1 MQTRYKNKK
10 KTNLF
15 HLLLPL
21 QDFYRITL
29 RILLLTFSTTT
40 ITNMQQQLKHLT
52 HTRTQ
57 APRTLS
63 IWIRYSHNCTNI
75 LTYIMCVFIYVCVHI
90 NLEIDVYG
98 LIKCKN
104 NTHIYVYLMGM
115 KQFPISLSHFYSDN
129 LYLSLFSTLSL
140 SPLIS
145 GMRAFCSLALLY
157 RAKIEIERE
166 GVDKL
171 KKMLD
176 NVLQH
181 YYYF

>member
-1 MQTRYKNKK
+1 
-10 KTNLF
+10 
-15 HLLLPL
+15 
-21 QDFYRITL
+21 
-29 RILLLTFSTTT
+29 
-40 ITNMQQQLKHLT
+40 
-52 HTRTQ
+52 
-57 APRTLS
+57 
-63 IWIRYSHNCTNI
+63 
-75 LTYIMCVFIYVCVHI
+75 
-90 NLEIDVYG
+90 
-98 LIKCKN
+98 
-104 NTHIYVYLMGM
+104 MGM

-181 YYYF
+181 FYYF